1 MSESTPA
8 IYCLSYS
15 CSKNMIMS
23 GYLISIVRVV
33 TAGIIV
39 CRICQAVG
47 GIASGYLTRTE
58 RCYSVPVDSGD
69 HMTISWFH
77 HVSSQ
82 DPLLTCGLVTEHV
95 REEVVT
101 VVLAT

>member
-1 MSESTPA
+1 MLPPFSDVRVHSCNILSVIP
-8 IYCLSYS
+8 YSYS
-15 CSKNMIMS
+15 KDMIML
-23 GYLISIVRVV
+23 GYLINIVRVV

-39 CRICQAVG
+39 CRICQAVR

-82 DPLLTCGLVTEHV
+82 VPLLTCGLVT
-95 REEVVT
+95 
-101 VVLAT
+101 